1 MNIYLIGM
9 PLSGKSSIGR
19 MLAKQLNKPFID
31 LDHKVEVEYSM
42 FVDEIFKNYG
52 EGVFRTYETKVLESV
67 KELDAVISCGGG
79 IVEKKSNKALMN
91 GLKIYLETPVETLKV
106 RQQFSHARPLLATM
120 SLEQLY
126 DKRFLKYRD
135 FADVIVAN
143 NDKFDKTIHDIM
155 NVLQEKGLL

>member
-1 MNIYLIGM
+1 
-9 PLSGKSSIGR
+9 
-19 MLAKQLNKPFID
+19 
-31 LDHKVEVEYSM
+31 
-42 FVDEIFKNYG
+42 
-52 EGVFRTYETKVLESV
+52 
-67 KELDAVISCGGG
+67 
-79 IVEKKSNKALMN
+79 MN